1 MVSVLSLTLYFW
13 FSHFSFGCFDLY
25 LLCSWLVRVSYSNF
39 CSYLSYFQVRLSFLS
54 CSVTVVIISCYSP
67 EFLFSPVFLL
77 SGYHVKSPSLYEKA
91 PVQWLL
97 LSLCILYSFAYHL
110 IFPDF
115 VQVCP
120 LVVSISLVT
129 SHVYLRPQ
137 FSLMSCC
144 IALFVSSG
152 VSPACVS
159 VCFALFSLS
168 LSLYTFLFVFRQV
181 TKFARSFFKQNSL
194 SLSF

>member
-1 MVSVLSLTLYFW
+1 MNVVNLNMVSVLSLTLYFW

-25 LLCSWLVRVSYSNF
+25 LLCSWLVTVSYSNF
-39 CSYLSYFQVRLSFLS
+39 CSYLSYFQVRSSFLS
-54 CSVTVVIISCYSP
+54 CSVTVVIVSCYSP
-67 EFLFSPVFLL
+67 EFLFFLL
-77 SGYHVKSPSLYEKA
+77 SRYHVKSPLLYEKA

-120 LVVSISLVT
+120 WWFPSPWL
-129 SHVYLRPQ
+129 HVYLRPQ

-144 IALFVSSG
+144 IVLFVSSG
-152 VSPACVS
+152 VSPACFCLLCS
-159 VCFALFSLS
+159 SLS
-168 LSLYTFLFVFRQV
+168 LSLCTLFCMDYFPFIQICLGVFILA
-181 TKFARSFFKQNSL
+181 TIL
-194 SLSF
+194 L